1 VLSGVK
7 GNVLGAWQSYRLRLK
22 RRRFL
27 FRAIRKRRELRPVT
41 NRTKRIKPGDIL
53 LFSTQRNEA
62 IRLPYFLK
70 YYRDMGVNHFLI
82 VDNDSTDG
90 SVDYLADQKDVSL
103 WTTPRSYKRSRFG
116 VDWLN
121 WLQMRYAHGHWT
133 LVVDPDEFFV
143 YPFCDTRPIRALTDW
158 LDASSIKSFS
168 AMLLDM
174 YPKGRIDAQPYRAG
188 QDPLEIASWFDSG
201 NYTIQKNGL
210 FGNLWIQGG
219 PRSRVFFKDMPERSP
234 ALNKI
239 PLVKWNRRYAYVS
252 STHMLLPRGLNQV
265 YDEWG
270 GEKASGALLHTKF
283 LDTFTVKAMEELK
296 RKQHYAA
303 SMEYRTYASQLQKD
317 PDLWCKWSEKYINWR
332 QLEILG
338 LMSKGNWA

>member
-1 VLSGVK
+1 MLSGVK

-121 WLQMRYAHGHWT
+121 
-133 LVVDPDEFFV
+133 
-143 YPFCDTRPIRALTDW
+143 
-158 LDASSIKSFS
+158 
-168 AMLLDM
+168 
-174 YPKGRIDAQPYRAG
+174 
-188 QDPLEIASWFDSG
+188 
-201 NYTIQKNGL
+201 
-210 FGNLWIQGG
+210 
-219 PRSRVFFKDMPERSP
+219 
-234 ALNKI
+234 
-239 PLVKWNRRYAYVS
+239 
-252 STHMLLPRGLNQV
+252 
-265 YDEWG
+265 
-270 GEKASGALLHTKF
+270 
-283 LDTFTVKAMEELK
+283 
-296 RKQHYAA
+296 
-303 SMEYRTYASQLQKD
+303 
-317 PDLWCKWSEKYINWR
+317 
-332 QLEILG
+332 
-338 LMSKGNWA
+338 